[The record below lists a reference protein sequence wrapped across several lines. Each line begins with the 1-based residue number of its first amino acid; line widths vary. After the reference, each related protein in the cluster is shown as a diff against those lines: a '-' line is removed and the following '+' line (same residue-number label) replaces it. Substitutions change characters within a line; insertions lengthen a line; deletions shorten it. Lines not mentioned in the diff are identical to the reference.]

1 MRNKLPTLA
10 PFPSPPGLALGLLLT
25 GAGLWRSERVFH
37 LDAVI
42 YILPLL
48 QGLGLALMCVPLR
61 RIGQLLQ
68 PLAVLA
74 LALVMLVQQRW
85 LPEDT
90 LSRITAQLTHAI
102 LVLGGQDARL
112 VAGNE
117 VWLPGGGVR
126 VAGPCSGSE
135 TIAQMVVVAA
145 ILVLAFPLRQVWLR
159 ALVLAASVLFA
170 VSGNTLRTTLLTLL
184 HASDWGDKTYWVDF
198 FHEEIG
204 SLVFSALTVS
214 AFAWTHLKL
223 LDHNSRP
230 WRDSMPETDANA
242 REPGVSGVL
251 WAMHAFAAVLAVAA
265 LVLRAAGLPVPAA
278 TEPDLANL
286 SLPGWQLVSQRSGP
300 ADFGGGGTVRA
311 QLTGQWQQL
320 SSALTEDHDGP

>member
-1 MRNKLPTLA
+1 MRDKLPTLA

-25 GAGLWRSERVFH
+25 EAGLWRSERVFH

-48 QGLGLALMCVPLR
+48 QVLSLALKCVPLR
-61 RIGQLLQ
+61 QIEQLLQ

-159 ALVLAASVLFA
+159 AMVLAASVLFA
-170 VSGNTLRTTLLTLL
+170 VSGNTFRITPLALL
-184 HASDWGDKTYWVDF
+184 HASDWGDKPYWADF
-198 FHEEIG
+198 FHKEIG

-214 AFAWTHLKL
+214 AFA
-223 LDHNSRP
+223 
-230 WRDSMPETDANA
+230 
-242 REPGVSGVL
+242 
-251 WAMHAFAAVLAVAA
+251 
-265 LVLRAAGLPVPAA
+265 
-278 TEPDLANL
+278 
-286 SLPGWQLVSQRSGP
+286 
-300 ADFGGGGTVRA
+300 
-311 QLTGQWQQL
+311 
-320 SSALTEDHDGP
+320 